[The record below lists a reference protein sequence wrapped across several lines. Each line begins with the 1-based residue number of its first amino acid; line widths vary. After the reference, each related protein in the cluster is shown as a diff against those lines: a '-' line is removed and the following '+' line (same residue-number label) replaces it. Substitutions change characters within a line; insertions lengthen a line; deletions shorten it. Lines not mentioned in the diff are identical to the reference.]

1 MTEDALLGGLVRLL
15 QPRAGYRAATDPV
28 LLAAASAAKP
38 GARVLDAGCGAGA
51 AMLCLAARVP
61 GLETHGLELQPPY
74 AGLAR
79 RNADLNGVAAAIWDG
94 DLFGPPAELRRI
106 GFDIVMTNPPY
117 FDAFGAPSPDPG
129 RDAARRATGGRS
141 AAEWTAAA
149 VARLRSGGR
158 FATIHLAAKLP
169 EILAG
174 LAGAGDIAVLP
185 LQSRAGRDAKRVI
198 VTARKGARGPFRI
211 APPLIIHDGETHRRD
226 ADDFSTA
233 ADAVLRRGA
242 PLRF

>member
-1 MTEDALLGGLVRLL
+1 MTTPAGFADSALTEDALLGGLVRLL

-129 RDAARRATGGRS
+129 RDAARRATGDEAPRNGPRPRSPGSAPAGASRRFTLRRNFRRSSPGSRGPATSRSCPCSRARAGTRS
-141 AAEWTAAA
+141 A
-149 VARLRSGGR
+149 
-158 FATIHLAAKLP
+158 
-169 EILAG
+169 
-174 LAGAGDIAVLP
+174 
-185 LQSRAGRDAKRVI
+185 
-198 VTARKGARGPFRI
+198 
-211 APPLIIHDGETHRRD
+211 
-226 ADDFSTA
+226 
-233 ADAVLRRGA
+233 
-242 PLRF
+242 